1 MTKLV
6 RIFNGG
12 IGEKLIVCE
21 TTGYHDFMNLV
32 RTKFLLPEEAE
43 LPLQDEEGAE
53 EDEEVLPILLQ
64 QATTPNLILYAKGE
78 DTGATTFEVITS
90 PAGQQTLSYVSS
102 TSTSIC
108 HSEQDG
114 NLFQQRD
121 SAYNRPETSCFSICG
136 NIAVLEIPVEYSRNR
151 TLTSDG
157 DPWDTIR
164 RFTMKNLNSLGFGKK
179 STESLILSDIEELV
193 TSLSK
198 GVGKSLDFKDKFYIP
213 ATNHLWF
220 ILTGEEIR
228 DKPYF
233 RDALAS
239 LHKMPYTKSV
249 MQEVLRISST
259 SPFSNF
265 QMTTEDVT
273 FETYF
278 IPKGTT
284 IIANLY
290 GIHHDPNLYP
300 EPEIFNPDRFLDETR
315 SPNAPPFLPFS
326 VGLRTCLGQT
336 FARNEFF
343 LLLVSLCQKFQFSW
357 DPNVEK
363 PTMDG
368 LTEKC
373 VSIFRFTPEFRL
385 LLGWRSE
392 MRGRRGEE
400 HKIILPV

>member
-1 MTKLV
+1 
-6 RIFNGG
+6 
-12 IGEKLIVCE
+12 
-21 TTGYHDFMNLV
+21 
-32 RTKFLLPEEAE
+32 
-43 LPLQDEEGAE
+43 
-53 EDEEVLPILLQ
+53 
-64 QATTPNLILYAKGE
+64 
-78 DTGATTFEVITS
+78 
-90 PAGQQTLSYVSS
+90 
-102 TSTSIC
+102 
-108 HSEQDG
+108 
-114 NLFQQRD
+114 
-121 SAYNRPETSCFSICG
+121 
-136 NIAVLEIPVEYSRNR
+136 
-151 TLTSDG
+151 
-157 DPWDTIR
+157 
-164 RFTMKNLNSLGFGKK
+164 
-179 STESLILSDIEELV
+179 
-193 TSLSK
+193 
-198 GVGKSLDFKDKFYIP
+198 
-213 ATNHLWF
+213 
-220 ILTGEEIR
+220 
-228 DKPYF
+228 
-233 RDALAS
+233 
-239 LHKMPYTKSV
+239 MPYTKSV